1 MSILVG
7 IYHAC
12 FLRLERIVF
21 YGDHHQTLY
30 QCVFKSKRKYEKH
43 LYYWPKSW
51 VTPLGNLQFS
61 GYIPCMCFE
70 SRKDCFLLRTS
81 KSYIISFLSKTKNE
95 KKNHICGQNHELTTS
110 KIFLMATIYHGRL

>member
-43 LYYWPKSW
+43 LYYWEIF
-51 VTPLGNLQFS
+51 NLV
-61 GYIPCMCFE
+61 
-70 SRKDCFLLRTS
+70 
-81 KSYIISFLSKTKNE
+81 
-95 KKNHICGQNHELTTS
+95 
-110 KIFLMATIYHGRL
+110 AIYHACVLSLERIVFC